1 MVSFNLTEEEIV
13 YAKRIVDEINKQ
25 IQKQFVPPNP
35 ENDLAARLAGLG
47 GKEKVEAPPIIGMS
61 DEYTLILPDDV
72 PKEPPLKK
80 VGNKESQNDTEIF
93 RRKFPLSKNVSV
105 QNKTKIKSSWSKNI
119 LVKSYFRR
127 KLIFRLKFFRLKGVS
142 TENFVAAQL

>member
-61 DEYTLILPDDV
+61 DENTLILPDDV

-93 RRKFPLSKNVSV
+93 RRKFPLSKNFSV
-105 QNKTKIKSSWSKNI
+105 QNKKKNKIVMVEEYFSQKLFSSKIN
-119 LVKSYFRR
+119 LPP
-127 KLIFRLKFFRLKGVS
+127 
-142 TENFVAAQL
+142 